1 MNSFLLLKQINHKKR
16 IEEPKKNDLKGILN
30 KNEKQYNEIEMED
43 LILQNQF
50 LSIKIHYPN
59 NIIIKTNAS

>member
-1 MNSFLLLKQINHKKR
+1 
-16 IEEPKKNDLKGILN
+16 
-30 KNEKQYNEIEMED
+30 MED